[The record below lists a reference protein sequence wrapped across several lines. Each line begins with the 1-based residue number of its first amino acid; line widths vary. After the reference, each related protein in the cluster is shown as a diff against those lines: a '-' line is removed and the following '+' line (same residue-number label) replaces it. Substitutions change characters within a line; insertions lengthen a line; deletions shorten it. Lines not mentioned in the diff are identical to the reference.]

1 MICINCVSG
10 VTYWIFQTIYIYIY
24 IYIYPL
30 MSGQPRNRPVAM
42 NR

>member
-24 IYIYPL
+24 IYPL